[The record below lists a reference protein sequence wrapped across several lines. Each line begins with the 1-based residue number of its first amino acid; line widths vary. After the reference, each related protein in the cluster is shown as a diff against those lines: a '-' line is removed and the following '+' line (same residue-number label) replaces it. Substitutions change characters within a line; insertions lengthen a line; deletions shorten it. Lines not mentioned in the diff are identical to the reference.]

1 MDSLW
6 QRFRQGNYAVLGDLF
21 QNLYKEL
28 YYYGLKLVLI
38 PDLVKDTI
46 QDIFADIW
54 LRREKMSEVNNIK
67 AYLFISVRHELLK
80 RLEKLRKEN
89 ILKENR
95 FSSFE
100 FSKEDFI
107 VKEETEQETAQRFVQ
122 SLQSLTE
129 RQREVIL
136 LRFNHELEFQE
147 IAFIMGMNV
156 QSVRNLLFRALEKI
170 RKDMNSSG
178 IKGRSDI
185 EIFLMHI
192 FQQQKTFRL
201 SESKD
206 QTQFEVLPSKRND

>member
-1 MDSLW
+1 MEAFDDKYHSMDPLW
-6 QRFRQGNYAVLGDLF
+6 QRFRQGDHAVLGDLF

-54 LRREKMSEVNNIK
+54 SRREKMGEVNNIK

-89 ILKENR
+89 ILKEGR
-95 FSSFE
+95 FGSFE
-100 FSKEDFI
+100 FSTEDFI

-136 LRFNHELEFQE
+136 LRFNHELEFRE

-178 IKGRSDI
+178 IKGRSDV

-192 FQQQKTFRL
+192 FQKQKNV
-201 SESKD
+201 SI
-206 QTQFEVLPSKRND
+206 KRKQS